1 MADLILAAGPNLFQQ
16 IRLIAGLR
24 LRILRNGLRGKN
36 KQLDILGTVVAAF
49 LGSLLIL
56 GLSFAFFFG
65 AYQFV
70 ALGRHRW
77 LGLLFAAIF
86 VFWQFIPLFTA
97 GFGAAFDFR
106 KMLRFPLSLSAFYL
120 VGLAYGLFD
129 FSSIA
134 CTCWL
139 VAMIAGA
146 TAASP
151 GLFPAMLL
159 VCLLFLQMNLTL
171 ERTVGSWLER
181 ILARRRGREI
191 FFALF
196 FLLIISVQF
205 ISPLVQRYGRSAAP
219 GITIVLPYLNVFPP
233 SLAAR
238 AIAGA
243 STHRFNE
250 ALLGLAGLAAYVL
263 FFSIF
268 LWMRLAAQYR
278 GEELS
283 ETAAPRAIPRRVVP
297 SAPRRDALS
306 LLSPQV
312 AAVLRKEFRY
322 FTRNSFAFFL
332 LIMPLAFVL
341 LFSMQFAGRHPT
353 ALKHSLSPDLF
364 FPGMMGYL
372 ILILMAPAYNCF
384 AFDGRGIQTYFTS
397 PLSFREVF
405 LGKNLMQLALSTFEL
420 ALAIFAFA
428 YIVGLPSLP
437 VLFATLAAMVFVIS
451 GQLAIA
457 NWSSLSFP
465 RKLNFGQMRGQRQAA
480 MAGLVSFATQLLLGA
495 ISAPILFLS
504 RWTREPWLPAEV
516 FTFLAAGAIVGYFS
530 SLDPLA
536 QFAERK
542 KESLIE
548 ALSK

>member
-1 MADLILAAGPNLFQQ
+1 VCWLSVMT
-16 IRLIAGLR
+16 
-24 LRILRNGLRGKN
+24 
-36 KQLDILGTVVAAF
+36 LGVAA
-49 LGSLLIL
+49 
-56 GLSFAFFFG
+56 ANP
-65 AYQFV
+65 A
-70 ALGRHRW
+70 
-77 LGLLFAAIF
+77 
-86 VFWQFIPLFTA
+86 
-97 GFGAAFDFR
+97 
-106 KMLRFPLSLSAFYL
+106 
-120 VGLAYGLFD
+120 
-129 FSSIA
+129 
-134 CTCWL
+134 
-139 VAMIAGA
+139 
-146 TAASP
+146 
-151 GLFPAMLL
+151 LFPAMAIT
-159 VCLLFLQMNLTL
+159 CFLFLLINLTL

-181 ILARRRGREI
+181 ILARRRAREI

-205 ISPLVQRYGRSAAP
+205 ISPMLQRYGRSAAP
-219 GITIVLPYLNVFPP
+219 GITIVLPYLHYLNVFPP
-233 SLAAR
+233 SLAGH

-243 STHRFNE
+243 GGHHASEF
-250 ALLGLAGLAAYVL
+250 LLGAAGLTAYIL
-263 FFSIF
+263 FFSVF
-268 LWMRLAAQYR
+268 LWIRFAAQYR

-283 ETAAPRAIPRRVVP
+283 ETVAPRAVPRRVAP
-297 SAPRRDALS
+297 SGSRRDALS

-322 FTRNSFAFFL
+322 LTRNSFAFFL

-353 ALKHSLSPDLF
+353 ALKHSLSPDTF

-405 LGKNLMQLALSTFEL
+405 LGKNLMQLTLSAFEL
-420 ALAIFAFA
+420 AIAIFAFS

-437 VLFATLAAMVFVIS
+437 VLLATLAAMVFVIS

-457 NWSSLSFP
+457 NWSSVSFP
-465 RKLNFGQMRGQRQAA
+465 RRLNFGQMRGQRQSG
-480 MAGLVSFATQLLLGA
+480 MGGLVSFATQLLLGT
-495 ISAPILFLS
+495 ICAPILFLS
-504 RWTREPWLPAEV
+504 RWTHSPWLPAEV
-516 FTFLAAGAIVGYFS
+516 FAFLAAGAIAGYFS
-530 SLDPLA
+530 SLDALA

>member
-1 MADLILAAGPNLFQQ
+1 LADLTETAGPNLLQQ

-24 LRILRNGLRGKN
+24 FRILRNGLRGKN
-36 KQLDILGTVVAAF
+36 KQLDVLGTVLAAF
-49 LGSLLIL
+49 FGALIIV
-56 GLSFAFFFG
+56 GFSFVFFFG
-65 AYQFV
+65 AYQCV
-70 ALGRHRW
+70 LLGRYRW
-77 LGLLFAAIF
+77 LGLLFWAIF
-86 VFWQFIPLFTA
+86 IFWQFIPVFTA

-106 KMLRFPLSLSAFYL
+106 KMLRFPLTLPAFYL
-120 VGLAYGLFD
+120 IGLAYGFFD

-134 CTCWL
+134 CICWL
-139 VAMIAGA
+139 AAMTLGAAAGA
-146 TAASP
+146 PA
-151 GLFPAMLL
+151 LFPAMLL
-159 VCLLFLQMNLTL
+159 ICFLFLVVNLTL

-181 ILARRRGREI
+181 ILARRRAREI

-196 FLLIISVQF
+196 ILLIISVQF

-219 GITIVLPYLNVFPP
+219 GITLVLPYLNVFPA
-233 SLAAR
+233 SLAGR
-238 AIAGA
+238 AMAGYA
-243 STHRFNE
+243 AHHFDE
-250 ALLGLAGLAAYVL
+250 LFLGAAGLCAYLL
-263 FFSIF
+263 FFSIL
-268 LWMRLAAQYR
+268 LWIRFAAQFR
-278 GEELS
+278 GEELG
-283 ETAAPRAIPRRVVP
+283 ETAAPRTVARRTSS
-297 SAPRRDALS
+297 SAPPRDALR

-322 FTRNSFAFFL
+322 LTRNSFAFFL

-405 LGKNLMQLALSTFEL
+405 LGKNLLQLTLSAFEL
-420 ALAIFAFA
+420 AVAILAFS
-428 YIVGLPSLP
+428 YLVGLPSWP
-437 VLFATLAAMVFVIS
+437 VLLATLAAMVFVIS

-465 RKLNFGQMRGQRQAA
+465 RRLNFGQMRGQRQSG

-495 ISAPILFLS
+495 ICAPILFLS
-504 RWTREPWLPAEV
+504 RWTHSPWLPLEV
-516 FTFLAAGAIVGYFS
+516 FTFLAAGAIAGYLS

>member
-1 MADLILAAGPNLFQQ
+1 MANVTSGPSLLQQ

-24 LRILRNGLRGKN
+24 LRIFRNGLRGKN
-36 KQLDILGTVVAAF
+36 KQLDLLGTIVAAF
-49 LGSLLIL
+49 FGGLLII
-56 GLSFAFFFG
+56 GFSFGFFFG
-65 AYQFV
+65 AYQF
-70 ALGRHRW
+70 ALLGRYS
-77 LGLLFAAIF
+77 LLALLFWAIF
-86 VFWQFIPLFTA
+86 IFWQFIPVFTA

-106 KMLRFPLSLSAFYL
+106 KMLRFPLTLPAFYL
-120 VGLAYGLFD
+120 VGLAYGFFD

-134 CTCWL
+134 CICWL
-139 VAMIAGA
+139 AVMSLGVA
-146 TAASP
+146 AASP
-151 GLFPAMLL
+151 ALFPAMLL
-159 VCLLFLQMNLTL
+159 ICFLFLMMNLTL

-181 ILARRRGREI
+181 ILARRRAREL

-196 FLLIISVQF
+196 ILLVVSLQF

-219 GITIVLPYLNVFPP
+219 SVTVVLPYLNIFPP
-233 SLAAR
+233 ALAGH

-243 STHRFNE
+243 AVHRS
-250 ALLGLAGLAAYVL
+250 ADLLLGAAGIAAYAL
-263 FFSIF
+263 FFSVF
-268 LWMRLAAQYR
+268 LWIRFAAQYR

-283 ETAAPRAIPRRVVP
+283 ETAAPRAAVRRVAA
-297 SAPRRDALS
+297 STRQRDALS

-322 FTRNSFAFFL
+322 LTRNSFAFFL

-341 LFSMQFAGRHPT
+341 LFSMQFAGKHPT
-353 ALKHSLSPDLF
+353 ALKHSLSPDTF

-405 LGKNLMQLALSTFEL
+405 LGKNLMQVILSAVEL
-420 ALAIFAFA
+420 ALAVVAFS

-437 VLFATLAAMVFVIS
+437 VLLATLAAMVFVIG

-465 RKLNFGQMRGQRQAA
+465 RKLNFGQMRGQRQAG
-480 MAGLVSFATQLLLGA
+480 MAGLLAFATQLLLGA

-504 RWTREPWLPAEV
+504 RWTHEPWLPAEV
-516 FTFLAAGAIVGYFS
+516 FTFLAAGAVVGYFS
-530 SLDPLA
+530 SLEPLA